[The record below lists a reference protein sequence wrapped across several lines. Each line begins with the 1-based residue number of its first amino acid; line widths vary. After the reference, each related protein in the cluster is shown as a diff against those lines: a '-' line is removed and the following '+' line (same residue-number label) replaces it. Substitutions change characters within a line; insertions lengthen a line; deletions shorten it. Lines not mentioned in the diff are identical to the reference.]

1 LPGPHEPH
9 AAGAAASRESRSN
22 DEPAVLVRKLG
33 SARVPTYLERVLT
46 EDGEHRFVVVE
57 RVSRGPMTEEEACES
72 VRDARM
78 AAALEHPNVVR
89 TRAIGMR
96 LHEISVTSDY
106 VAGERLSELW
116 SGAPGSVATLPLEIA
131 LRILVDV
138 STGLG
143 ALHKLRSTEGHE
155 RLKFVHGEVT
165 DENVLVGLDG
175 VSSILR
181 ASRVRSRNVP
191 TKTGIGALAPE
202 ILSGMTADPRADI
215 YGIGALL
222 WQALSGK
229 PLFPDDDVAA
239 ILASAQPGTV
249 AGAVVKRNAAWALPL
264 ASVAARALAPAPDQ
278 RFPTASSMVTELRKI
293 AGPKLAT
300 AADVAKFVEAVAGEK
315 IAARL
320 ADAQAS
326 AVIRKA
332 TSIPAPRPSLVEAP
346 VVERSSGPSK
356 LVAREE
362 KLVAREEKLVARE
375 EKLVAREE
383 VSDEARLLTRAVA
396 TPIEAPTVAPTP
408 VVLPTQ
414 SMPLLPAVSPKTET
428 ARAEAIPEAPSE
440 PETPPAPVAEPVKAT
455 SRGAAAALS
464 TPLVAKAVPAVPAL
478 KATPSPLLQRPVR
491 SAIGVWLAIALLT
504 GLLALLALH
513 SRQVIVTPDA
523 TRLDASTMPAPA
535 SSAVPDEVADSARR
549 PYVAS
554 PTPRDPALGTTS
566 TAKGRL
572 TNSAS
577 PRNVPAPKLRP
588 K

>member
-1 LPGPHEPH
+1 MPGPHEPH

-57 RVSRGPMTEEEACES
+57 RVSRGAMTEEEASES

-116 SGAPGSVATLPLEIA
+116 SSAPGSVATLPLEIA

-362 KLVAREEKLVARE
+362 KLVAREE
-375 EKLVAREE
+375 

-566 TAKGRL
+566 TVKGRL